1 MAGTHRGEWMGVPA
15 TGDRVTVTG
24 VCICYISDA
33 RVISTRVHADLWGLL
48 QQLGDFPLLEQLES

>member
-1 MAGTHRGEWMGVPA
+1 MGVPA